1 VIFLPLGYLVRRLRG
16 NYRDPDMSECT
27 RTTSNGRRI
36 SASLCALAALV
47 LAPTMVSAHGA
58 STAHAV
64 RPAFD
69 SGALRLVGSG
79 GYATER
85 RHQQIRVTVC
95 LRKRYGS
102 RFFTVRCETDYDTDR
117 RVRAQVSVPGCVDG
131 VWRTT
136 ALGEALGR
144 GGEWTH
150 DAFDASAIHRC

>member
-1 VIFLPLGYLVRRLRG
+1 
-16 NYRDPDMSECT
+16 MSERIRTSSRAT
-27 RTTSNGRRI
+27 RI
-36 SASLCALAALV
+36 CASLCALAALA
-47 LAPTMVSAHGA
+47 APPAFVFAHGA
-58 STAHAV
+58 SSAHAV

-85 RHQQIRVTVC
+85 RHQEIRVTVC

-102 RFFTVRCETDYDTDR
+102 RFFTVRCETGYDSDR
-117 RVRAQVSVPGCVDG
+117 RVRARVSVPGCVDG

-136 ALGEALGR
+136 ALGQALGR

-150 DAFDASAIHRC
+150 DAFDASAPHRC